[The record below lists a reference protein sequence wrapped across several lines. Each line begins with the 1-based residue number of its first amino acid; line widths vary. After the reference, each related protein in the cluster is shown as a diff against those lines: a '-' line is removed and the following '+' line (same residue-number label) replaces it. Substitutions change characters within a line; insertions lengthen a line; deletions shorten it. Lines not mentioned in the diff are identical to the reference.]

1 MKASRAE
8 MTGSMIR
15 NLLAMARRKMEESI
29 DPA

>member
-8 MTGSMIR
+8 MTGSIIR
-15 NLLAMARRKMEESI
+15 NLLTMTRRKMKDFA